1 MRSKKNA
8 GAVTGAGA
16 SELLQVVRPMG
27 RRAAYTWT
35 GQA

>member
-8 GAVTGAGA
+8 GAVMGAGA
-16 SELLQVVRPMG
+16 SELLRVVRPMG

-35 GQA
+35 DRA